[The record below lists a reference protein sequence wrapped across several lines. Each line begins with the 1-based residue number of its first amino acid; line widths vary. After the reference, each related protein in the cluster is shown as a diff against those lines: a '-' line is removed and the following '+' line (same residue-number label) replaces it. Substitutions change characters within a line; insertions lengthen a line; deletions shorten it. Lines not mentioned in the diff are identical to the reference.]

1 MLPSHA
7 IAAPTHLSPAVR
19 GASADVLSL
28 ALMDARNQTLAL
40 LARWRDAA
48 QAARL
53 QVPCEPGLE
62 LPQWI
67 AGHIAW
73 FAEWWIARNPRRG
86 LGRACPPDAP
96 RLPAS
101 QAMVDRWYHPLQAPH
116 ASRWDM
122 PLPSLD
128 EVRGYLLE
136 TLERTLDLLEQA
148 APDDDGLYFFR
159 AALFH
164 EDLRAEQLLRQAQA
178 LGLHVGPPL
187 PSAGVPR
194 EPLQLPATRWVL
206 GDVEGGFA
214 FDVERGRHEE
224 SVPQFEIDAQ
234 PVSWGQFVEFVDDGG
249 YDRPELW
256 HPQGW
261 AWLAALGD
269 GEGRRGPRHVDQIG
283 VGSGAVMQTVFG
295 RPTRMAAHQP
305 VMHASWW
312 EADAW
317 CRWAGRRLA
326 TEVEWEI
333 AAARAASRGF
343 RWGDVNEWMAGTLR
357 PWPGFAPDPW
367 TRNGDFEAEPFF
379 ARARVLRGA
388 SFATRSRLGWATRRG
403 FALPHDDGAFTGFR
417 SCAS

>member
-1 MLPSHA
+1 MLPGHV

-19 GASADVLSL
+19 TASADVLSL
-28 ALMDARNQTLAL
+28 ALMDSRNQTLAL
-40 LARWRDAA
+40 LGRWRDAA

-101 QAMVDRWYHPLQAPH
+101 QSMVDRWYHPLQAPH

-148 APDDDGLYFFR
+148 APDDVGLYFFR

-178 LGLHVGPPL
+178 VGLRVGPPL
-187 PSAGVPR
+187 PAAGVPR

-214 FDVERGRHEE
+214 FDVERGCHEE
-224 SVPQFEIDAQ
+224 SESEDKA
-234 PVSWGQFVEFVDDGG
+234 DDGG
-249 YDRPELW
+249 
-256 HPQGW
+256 H
-261 AWLAALGD
+261 
-269 GEGRRGPRHVDQIG
+269 GEQQMNLPAHV
-283 VGSGAVMQTVFG
+283 
-295 RPTRMAAHQP
+295 
-305 VMHASWW
+305 
-312 EADAW
+312 
-317 CRWAGRRLA
+317 
-326 TEVEWEI
+326 
-333 AAARAASRGF
+333 
-343 RWGDVNEWMAGTLR
+343 
-357 PWPGFAPDPW
+357 
-367 TRNGDFEAEPFF
+367 
-379 ARARVLRGA
+379 
-388 SFATRSRLGWATRRG
+388 SRLVCGR
-403 FALPHDDGAFTGFR
+403 
-417 SCAS
+417 

>member
-1 MLPSHA
+1 M
-7 IAAPTHLSPAVR
+7 
-19 GASADVLSL
+19 
-28 ALMDARNQTLAL
+28 
-40 LARWRDAA
+40 
-48 QAARL
+48 
-53 QVPCEPGLE
+53 
-62 LPQWI
+62 
-67 AGHIAW
+67 
-73 FAEWWIARNPRRG
+73 
-86 LGRACPPDAP
+86 
-96 RLPAS
+96 
-101 QAMVDRWYHPLQAPH
+101 
-116 ASRWDM
+116 
-122 PLPSLD
+122 
-128 EVRGYLLE
+128 RGYLLE
-136 TLERTLDLLEQA
+136 TLERTLDLLEHA

-164 EDLRAEQLLRQAQA
+164 EDLRAEQLLRQAQS
-178 LGLHVGPPL
+178 LGLRLGPPL
-187 PSAGVPR
+187 PAAGVPR
-194 EPLQLPATRWVL
+194 EALQMPATRWLL

-214 FDVERGRHEE
+214 FDVERGPHEE
-224 SVPQFEIDAQ
+224 SVPPFEIDAQ
-234 PVSWGQFVEFVDDGG
+234 PVSWGQFVEFVDDDG

-261 AWLAALGD
+261 AWLTALGE

-326 TEVEWEI
+326 TEIEWEI
-333 AAARAASRGF
+333 AATRAASRGF
-343 RWGDVNEWMAGTLR
+343 RWGEVNEWTAGTLR

-367 TRNGDFEAEPFF
+367 TRHGEFEAEPFF
-379 ARARVLRGA
+379 GRARVLRGA

-403 FALPHDDGAFTGFR
+403 FALPDHDGAFTGFR